1 MKTSMLQTIREK
13 FTGWIAALIIGA
25 ISIALVISFGNM
37 NQTPLEEDVVITVN
51 DKEITLIDYREE
63 YTNQLLQFQ
72 EVFGDEIPE
81 SLEFTIQESA
91 TENLIMKTLLKDYVD
106 TQGYRVSPEF
116 VAELITSNPNFQL
129 GEGFNRQN
137 YEAILT
143 SQGISQSKYENDLRI
158 QLQIDQ
164 LRRALIESSF
174 ITPSEFR
181 KFVELQMEAR
191 SGQFLMIPSSNYA
204 DQVSLG
210 NEEISAFYSQNT
222 NSFMTQEEIDVEYLS
237 IDIEEIAQDIKIS
250 DSDVEQYYNE
260 NIDRFRSN
268 EERKSSHILI
278 SFDDEVIDD
287 AALEQIKNI
296 QERIKAGESFESLAQ
311 EFSDDGGSAANGGDL
326 GWAEPGLFVPEF
338 DQVLFAL
345 KVGEISDPVK
355 TQFGYH
361 IIRLDDLKE
370 GRKKEFAEIEEEL
383 TTEYSK
389 LLAEDRLYELAE
401 QLDDLALQAF
411 NELDSVAEE
420 LALDLNQISA
430 ITRNGSSF
438 LNQEPELIDI
448 LFSPSSVEQFENTP
462 VYEFNNSIIVARVIG
477 HRLPEIKSL
486 SDVEDEIKSLL
497 TVQKSIQIAN
507 EEAKKMLTDL
517 SSGIT
522 ISELSDLNTLELK
535 EFDDIRR
542 NDDVLPRGLMDG
554 LFSTLKANIDNNHF
568 TTVTVGEDVYLF
580 EVLRIN
586 PGKLDDF
593 NDQERDSGKI
603 ALAEQLGS
611 NELASFAK
619 QLRENAVV
627 EINPNLF
634 SDAYDL

>member
-1 MKTSMLQTIREK
+1 MLQAIREK

-25 ISIALVISFGNM
+25 ISVALVISFGNM

-106 TQGYRVSPEF
+106 AQGYRVSPEF
-116 VAELITSNPNFQL
+116 VAELITGNPNFQL

-181 KFVELQMEAR
+181 KFVELQMEER
-191 SGQFLMIPSSNYA
+191 SGQFLLIPSSNYA
-204 DQVSLG
+204 NQVNLD
-210 NEEISAFYSQNT
+210 NEEVNAFYSGNA
-222 NSFMTQEEIDVEYLS
+222 NSFMTEEEIDVEYLS
-237 IDIEEIAQDIKIS
+237 IKIEDIAQDIEVSK
-250 DSDVEQYYNE
+250 SDVEQYYKE

-287 AALEQIKNI
+287 AALEQIMSI
-296 QERIKAGESFESLAQ
+296 EERIKAGESFESLAQ

-345 KVGEISDPVK
+345 EIGDISDPVK

-370 GRKKEFAEIEEEL
+370 GRKKEFTEIEEEL
-383 TTEYSK
+383 TKEFSK
-389 LLAEDRLYELAE
+389 LLAENQLYDLAE

-411 NELDSVAEE
+411 NELDSVADE
-420 LALDLNQISA
+420 LALDLNQVSA

-462 VYEFNNSIIVARVIG
+462 VYEFNDSIIVARVIG

-486 SDVEDEIKSLL
+486 SDVEDEIRSLL
-497 TVQKSIQIAN
+497 IAQKSIEIAN
-507 EEAKKMLTDL
+507 EEATKMLKDL
-517 SSGIT
+517 STGVTIT
-522 ISELSDLNTLELK
+522 ELSDLNTLELK
-535 EFDDIRR
+535 AFDEIRR
-542 NDDVLPRGLMDG
+542 NDDALPRGVMDA
-554 LFSTLKANIDNNHF
+554 LFSTLKANIDNNYF

-593 NDQERDSGKI
+593 NDQERDAGKI

-634 SDAYDL
+634 TDAYDL

>member
-1 MKTSMLQTIREK
+1 MLQIIREK
-13 FTGWIAALIIGA
+13 FTGWIAFLIIGT
-25 ISIALVISFGNM
+25 ISVALVISFGNM

-63 YTNQLLQFQ
+63 YTNQLMQFQ

-91 TENLIMKTLLKDYVD
+91 TENLIMKTLLNDYVD
-106 TQGYRVSPEF
+106 ARGYRVSPAF

-129 GEGFNRQN
+129 GEGFNREN
-137 YEAILT
+137 YQAILT
-143 SQGISQSKYENDLRI
+143 SQGISQSQYENDLRT
-158 QLQIDQ
+158 QLQINQ
-164 LRRALIESSF
+164 LRRGLIESSF

-181 KFVELQMEAR
+181 KFVELQMEER
-191 SGQFLMIPSSNYA
+191 GGEYLLIPSSNFVV
-204 DQVSLG
+204 QVSLD
-210 NEEISAFYSQNT
+210 EEEVSAFYTKNT
-222 NSFMTQEEIDVEYLS
+222 NSFMTEEEIDVEYLS
-237 IDIEEIAQDIKIS
+237 INIEDITQDIEFSKP
-250 DSDVEQYYNE
+250 DVEQYYKE

-287 AALEQIKNI
+287 AALNQIKNI
-296 QERIKAGESFESLAQ
+296 QERIKEGESFEALAQ

-345 KVGEISDPVK
+345 ETGEISEPVK

-370 GRKKEFAEIEEEL
+370 GRKKEFAEIEGEL
-383 TTEYSK
+383 TNEYSK
-389 LLAEDRLYELAE
+389 LLAEDQLYDLAE

-411 NELDSVAEE
+411 NELESVADE

-438 LNQEPELIDI
+438 LNQQPELIDI

-477 HRLPEIKSL
+477 HRFPETKSL
-486 SDVEDEIKSLL
+486 NDVEDEIKSLL
-497 TVQKSIQIAN
+497 IAQKSIKIAN
-507 EEAKKMLTDL
+507 EEAVKMLKEL
-517 SSGIT
+517 ASGKT
-522 ISELSDLNTLELK
+522 MTELSDFYQLELK
-535 EFDDIRR
+535 KFDELKR
-542 NDDVLPRGLMDG
+542 NDDVLPRILMDAV
-554 LFSTLKANIDNNHF
+554 FATLKTNIDNNYYS
-568 TTVTVGEDVYLF
+568 TVTVEEDVYLF
-580 EVLRIN
+580 DVRRLN
-586 PGKLDDF
+586 SGKLDDF

-611 NELASFAK
+611 DELASFTK
-619 QLRENAVV
+619 QLRKNVVV

>member
-1 MKTSMLQTIREK
+1 MLQTIREK

-25 ISIALVISFGNM
+25 ISVALVISFGNM

-63 YTNQLLQFQ
+63 YTSQLLQFQ
-72 EVFGDEIPE
+72 EVFGNEIPE

-91 TENLIMKTLLKDYVD
+91 TENLIMKTLLNDYVD
-106 TQGYRVSPEF
+106 AHGYRVSPEF
-116 VAELITSNPNFQL
+116 VAELITNNPNFQL
-129 GEGFNRQN
+129 GEGFNREN
-137 YEAILT
+137 YQAILT
-143 SQGISQSKYENDLRI
+143 SQGVSQSQYENDLRI
-158 QLQIDQ
+158 QLQINQ
-164 LRRALIESSF
+164 LRRGLIESSF

-181 KFVELQMEAR
+181 KFVELQMEER
-191 SGQFLMIPSSNYA
+191 SGQYLLIPSSNYA
-204 DQVSLG
+204 DQVILD
-210 NEEISAFYSQNT
+210 NEEISTFYTENT
-222 NSFMTQEEIDVEYLS
+222 NSFMTEEEIDVEYLS
-237 IDIEEIAQDIKIS
+237 IDIEDIVQDIEYSK
-250 DSDVEQYYNE
+250 SDVEQYYKE

-287 AALEQIKNI
+287 AALEQINNI
-296 QERIKAGESFESLAQ
+296 QERVKAGESFEALAQ

-345 KVGEISDPVK
+345 EIGDISDPVK

-383 TTEYSK
+383 TNEYSK
-389 LLAEDRLYELAE
+389 LLAEDRLYDLAE

-411 NELDSVAEE
+411 NELDSVADA

-430 ITRNGSSF
+430 ITRKGSSF
-438 LNQEPELIDI
+438 LNQQPELIDI

-462 VYEFNNSIIVARVIG
+462 VYEFNNSIIVARVKG
-477 HRLPEIKSL
+477 HRLPETKSL
-486 SDVEDEIKSLL
+486 SDVEDEITNLL
-497 TVQKSIQIAN
+497 IVQNSIEIAN
-507 EEAKKMLTDL
+507 EEAANIIREL
-517 SSGIT
+517 SSGKT
-522 ISELSDLNTLELK
+522 MTELSDLYQLELK
-535 EFDDIRR
+535 AFDELKR
-542 NDDVLPRGLMDG
+542 NDDALPRTVMDAV
-554 LFSTLKANIDNNHF
+554 FTTLKTNIDNNHYS
-568 TTVTVGEDVYLF
+568 TVSMDKNVYVF
-580 EVLRIN
+580 EVLQLN
-586 PGKLDDF
+586 PGKLEDF

-619 QLRENAVV
+619 ELRENAVV